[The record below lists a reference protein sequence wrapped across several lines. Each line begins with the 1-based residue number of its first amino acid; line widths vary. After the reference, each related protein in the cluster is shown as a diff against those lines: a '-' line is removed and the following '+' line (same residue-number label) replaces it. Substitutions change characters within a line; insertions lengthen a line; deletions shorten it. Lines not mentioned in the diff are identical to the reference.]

1 MRRRAMTAA
10 VGASLAILVA
20 GCAATPAAEPGAGSK
35 PGTSTSQ
42 EAEAAA
48 PVEVTVEGRTVSPNG
63 KRVEA
68 TVGEPVTVRVT
79 ADRAGELHVHATPE
93 QTLPFEKGRTTVQ
106 ITIAQPGVVD
116 VEEHEA
122 DLVVLQLQV
131 S

>member
-1 MRRRAMTAA
+1 MRRRAKTAA
-10 VGASLAILVA
+10 LGASLAILVA

-35 PGTSTSQ
+35 PDTSTSQ
-42 EAEAAA
+42 EAGAAA
-48 PVEVTVEGRTVSPNG
+48 PVEVTVEGQTVTPNG

-68 TVGEPVTVRVT
+68 NVGEPVTVRVI

-106 ITIAQPGVVD
+106 ITIDQPGVVD

-122 DLVVLQLQV
+122 DLVVLQLKV